1 MSTELRT
8 HIYGETDLSRLTRWV
23 KLAARA
29 GSVEEFEKKMSE
41 TGVE

>member
-1 MSTELRT
+1 MSMELRT

-29 GSVEEFEKKMSE
+29 GSMEEFTEKMSE
-41 TGVE
+41 ADAE